1 MAKEK
6 SILSPSLVER
16 NALLHA
22 LEADVCLQISR
33 VLVNPYNR
41 NVSRL
46 LVTLVQNFFFIQ
58 EKIRLKYK
66 ISYEVDGSSTTE
78 TGEVDSFPSVLQG

>member
-1 MAKEK
+1 MSACKY
-6 SILSPSLVER
+6 LVF
-16 NALLHA
+16 LLTPTTETF
-22 LEADVCLQISR
+22 LVCCR
-33 VLVNPYNR
+33 
-41 NVSRL
+41 
-46 LVTLVQNFFFIQ
+46 VTLVQNFFFIQ